1 MAAPRVAP
9 YVWVTWIARL
19 LAGDAHCAWAAWFRA
34 HHTYDR
40 RPSDFDAAKWASEH
54 TAMVREQSEALQQAS
69 YAVSVEDQNA
79 FRLQGQLGVTLGGK
93 PDIVAWR
100 DGEVRVVECKTGQP
114 RHTDTLQVMI
124 YMLVLPHAQ
133 PVWRGRTLSGRVHY
147 QSWPRGYSPRSPQQ
161 RFQSKVPGD
170 HGASGRRHGPGA
182 RAELQRVPLLR
193 HRAARLPRPHRHPAG
208 RRRRRRARS
217 VLRRLLRRLGAR
229 ASSPQNTT
237 PRVKPAPDLI
247 RGCPRSQGGSRQA
260 RGSTNRRPVILPCRM
275 SLTAFGSSE
284 RVMTRASRVR
294 WRGFRS
300 VAKRFQ
306 ISWR

>member
-1 MAAPRVAP
+1 MPAPRVAP

-40 RPSDFDAAKWASEH
+40 LPSDFDAAKWASEH
-54 TAMVREQSEALQQAS
+54 TAMVREQVEALQQAS

-147 QSWPRGYSPRSPQQ
+147 QTGPVDVPPEALDGDFRT
-161 RFQSKVPGD
+161 RFREIMAQVGGD
-170 HGASGRRHGPGA
+170 TALG
-182 RAELQRVPLLR
+182 RVPSFNECRFCDIGPLDCPDR
-193 HRAARLPRPHRHPAG
+193 IDTRPDAG
-208 RRRRRRARS
+208 AD
-217 VLRRLLRRLGAR
+217 GGH
-229 ASSPQNTT
+229 
-237 PRVKPAPDLI
+237 DL
-247 RGCPRSQGGSRQA
+247 
-260 RGSTNRRPVILPCRM
+260 
-275 SLTAFGSSE
+275 F
-284 RVMTRASRVR
+284 
-294 WRGFRS
+294 
-300 VAKRFQ
+300 
-306 ISWR
+306 